1 MNNFVFCSP
10 TEFVFGRDTEK
21 QVGDLVVRYGATNV
35 MVVYGGGSAVKSG
48 LLARVIEALEAKS
61 VSYVELGGVQPNPL
75 DTKVYEGVELARRRH
90 VDFLL
95 AVGGGSVIDTAKAI
109 ALGVLYNG
117 DFWDFYAGTQKAK
130 RALPVGVILT
140 IAAAGSEA
148 SGNSVITKAEG
159 KIKIS
164 LRTDYV
170 LRPKFS
176 IMNPELTYT
185 LSSFQTAAGIVDMMT
200 HIYERYFTNT
210 TECEVTDRMCEGL
223 LKAIINE
230 APIVIKYPRNYDARA
245 NLMWAGTMAH
255 SGICGVGREEDWAS
269 HHIEHEVSA
278 MYDVTHGAG
287 LAVIAPARLQYLI
300 PYNADRIAQFA
311 RRVWRVHVSDDTR
324 QMAQEGVDAMRRFYH
339 KLGMPLTFKELG
351 IEHPDIDKLVDNLHR
366 NKGEEI
372 GSFNKILTREDTRK
386 ILEMCQ

>member
-48 LLARVIEALEAKS
+48 LLSRVTEALEARS

-75 DTKVYEGVELARRRH
+75 DTKVYEGIELARRRH
-90 VDFLL
+90 IDFLL

-117 DFWDFYAGTQKAK
+117 DFWDFYAGTQKAEH
-130 RALPVGVILT
+130 ALPVGVILT

-185 LSSFQTAAGIVDMMT
+185 LSSYQTAAGIVDMMT

-278 MYDVTHGAG
+278 MYGVTHGAG

-300 PYNADRIAQFA
+300 SYKADRIAQFA
-311 RRVWRVHVSDDTR
+311 RRVWHAHVSDDTC
-324 QMAQEGVDAMRRFYH
+324 QMAQDGIDAMRRFYH

>member
-185 LSSFQTAAGIVDMMT
+185 LSSYQTAAGIVDMMT

>member
-130 RALPVGVILT
+130 LALPVGVILT

-185 LSSFQTAAGIVDMMT
+185 LSSYQTAAGIVDMMT

-210 TECEVTDRMCEGL
+210 IECEVTDRMCEGL

-278 MYDVTHGAG
+278 MYGVTHGAG

-300 PYNADRIAQFA
+300 PYKADRIAQFA
-311 RRVWRVHVSDDTR
+311 RRVWHAHVSDDTR
-324 QMAQEGVDAMRRFYH
+324 QMAQEGVDSMRRFYH

>member
-130 RALPVGVILT
+130 LALPVGVILT

-185 LSSFQTAAGIVDMMT
+185 LSSYQTAAGIVDMMT